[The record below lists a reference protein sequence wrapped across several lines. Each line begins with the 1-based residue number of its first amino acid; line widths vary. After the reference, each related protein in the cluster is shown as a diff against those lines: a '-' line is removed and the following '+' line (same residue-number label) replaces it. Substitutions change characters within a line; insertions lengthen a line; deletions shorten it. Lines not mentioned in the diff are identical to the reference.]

1 MNSIIETLL
10 IFIYL
15 CTVLICFTILA
26 ITFNNYWLVLLAL
39 LFLRININVN
49 DRKKAGGEDDKNQ

>member
-1 MNSIIETLL
+1 MLIEILL
-10 IFIYL
+10 AFIYL

-49 DRKKAGGEDDKNQ
+49 DRKEAGGKDD

>member
-1 MNSIIETLL
+1 MLL

-15 CTVLICFTILA
+15 LTVLICFTILA

-49 DRKKAGGEDDKNQ
+49 DRKKGDEDDKC

>member
-1 MNSIIETLL
+1 MNSIIEILL

-49 DRKKAGGEDDKNQ
+49 DRKEGGEDDQC

>member
-1 MNSIIETLL
+1 MNSIIEMLL

-15 CTVLICFTILA
+15 LTVLICFTILA

-49 DRKKAGGEDDKNQ
+49 DRKKGDEDDKC

>member
-1 MNSIIETLL
+1 MNNIVEILL

-15 CTVLICFTILA
+15 CTVVICFTILA

-39 LFLRININVN
+39 LFLRIRVNIN
-49 DRKKAGGEDDKNQ
+49 DKKDKGEQR